1 MQSSTPV
8 QPITTLSS
16 SRPRSRTPTT
26 RSASA
31 ASSTWATEDQLREA
45 LAAVDLTASTPLRL
59 HLSELDFCDVN
70 SLRHL
75 LTFTRTVRDSGRA
88 VEIEGARG
96 VVRRLILLLG
106 VEFSELSV
114 A

>member
-8 QPITTLSS
+8 QPVAPLFVF
-16 SRPRSRTPTT
+16 
-26 RSASA
+26 
-31 ASSTWATEDQLREA
+31 STEIADTDHSIRFGGELDLGTEVQLREA
-45 LAAVDLTASTPLRL
+45 LADVDLTATTPLRL

-106 VEFSELSV
+106 VESELSV